1 MTHSNLGTPF
11 KTDLH
16 LPTPKRSPAAG
27 ALAQHSDNFDMA
39 GTSASARFFSPY
51 GVAVSPD
58 GKTVYV
64 GEAYKNRIRAVSVE
78 DGVITTLAGSGN
90 RGFLDGDAGTARFS
104 WPYGRAGHH

>member
-1 MTHSNLGTPF
+1 
-11 KTDLH
+11 
-16 LPTPKRSPAAG
+16 
-27 ALAQHSDNFDMA
+27 MA

>member
-1 MTHSNLGTPF
+1 M
-11 KTDLH
+11 
-16 LPTPKRSPAAG
+16 
-27 ALAQHSDNFDMA
+27 Q

-64 GEAYKNRIRAVSVE
+64 GEAYKNRIRAVSVD

-90 RGFLDGDAGTARFS
+90 RGGGGGLRTSCIQLTRSAGNESA
-104 WPYGRAGHH
+104 PGVIA